1 MVSQSPQFKIA
12 QKLKPPGAGT
22 INFERLTRHRPL
34 IVPYYTLI
42 NTCLVMSLEV
52 DVEAQSA
59 RGNSSQAAPSEWSL
73 LKRLSESSHPI
84 ATTFFIL
91 LRLAPMGVYIFGSW
105 FVKNSVLIFIFVA
118 LLVAADFWNVKNISG
133 RLLVGLRWWNESAED
148 GTSTWVFETADP
160 QRYINPIDSKT
171 FWILIYAL
179 PVGWIFLG
187 LLAILKFNVMWLLA
201 VILALVLSLT
211 NTFAFSQ
218 CDKFAKANN
227 LIGQVSSSLLSRFA
241 GSLRSRLFT

>member
-1 MVSQSPQFKIA
+1 
-12 QKLKPPGAGT
+12 
-22 INFERLTRHRPL
+22 
-34 IVPYYTLI
+34 
-42 NTCLVMSLEV
+42 MSLEV
-52 DVEAQSA
+52 DVEAQAPRDDNHHSA
-59 RGNSSQAAPSEWSL
+59 PAEWGMFR
-73 LKRLSESSHPI
+73 RLSESSHPL
-84 ATTFFIL
+84 ATIFFIV

-105 FVKNSVLIFIFVA
+105 FVRNSVLIFIVVA

-171 FWILIYAL
+171 FWVLIYAL
-179 PVGWIFLG
+179 PAGWIFLG

-211 NTFAFSQ
+211 NTFAFSR

-227 LIGQVSSSLLSRFA
+227 LIGQVSSSLLARFA
-241 GSLRSRLFT
+241 GSLGSRLFS